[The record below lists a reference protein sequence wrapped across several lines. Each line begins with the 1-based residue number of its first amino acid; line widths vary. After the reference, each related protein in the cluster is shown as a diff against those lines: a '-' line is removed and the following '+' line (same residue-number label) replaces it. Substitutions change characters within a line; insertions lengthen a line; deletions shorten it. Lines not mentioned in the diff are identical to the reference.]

1 MSDTE
6 EMVEIPTKETQELE
20 KLKQKEQIRKEKLSK
35 ARLKSAQ
42 TKKKDLEKLK
52 KKGQLFDKY
61 LNNQL
66 TYEDIEEN
74 GFKFSEIKEEK
85 EKSIEKNSMSRKEYL
100 RLLLNGEI

>member
-6 EMVEIPTKETQELE
+6 EKVEIPTKETQELE
-20 KLKQKEQIRKEKLSK
+20 KLKEKERIRNEKLSK

-66 TYEDIEEN
+66 TYEDIEKN

-85 EKSIEKNSMSRKEYL
+85 YIEKNSLSRKEYL

>member
-6 EMVEIPTKETQELE
+6 ERVEIPTKQTQELQI
-20 KLKQKEQIRKEKLSK
+20 LKQKEQIRRDKLSK

-42 TKKKDLEKLK
+42 TKKKDLQNLK
-52 KKGQLFDKY
+52 RMGYLFDKY

-85 EKSIEKNSMSRKEYL
+85 SIEKNSLSRKEYL

>member
-6 EMVEIPTKETQELE
+6 EKNEISTKETQELE
-20 KLKQKEQIRKEKLSK
+20 KLKEKEQIRKEKLSK

-66 TYEDIEEN
+66 TYQDIEEN

-85 EKSIEKNSMSRKEYL
+85 SIEKNSLSRKEYL

>member
-6 EMVEIPTKETQELE
+6 EKVEIPTKETQELQ
-20 KLKQKEQIRKEKLSK
+20 KLKEKEQIRKEKLSK
-35 ARLKSAQ
+35 ARLKSAE

-66 TYEDIEEN
+66 TYEDIEKN

-85 EKSIEKNSMSRKEYL
+85 SIEQNSLSRKEYL